1 MQAMTVDL
9 WMTEV
14 QRLINGSTKDYS
26 QARAAVLDSNT
37 NMPFFQ
43 GEKPLAACWLNLN
56 EPEIGTSE
64 DTMLIASQNRLVLST
79 AGGWTRSAWSYWF
92 GIGAVTGV
100 SIGEWTFT
108 QSDNW
113 GNHARQNFVRV
124 DMMFRN
130 LDSITVYKQFD
141 GPKNLVPLARAFVA
155 IVENGV
161 SIGNDSDDFLMAYN
175 AVTAQ

>member
-1 MQAMTVDL
+1 MQPMTVEA
-9 WMTEV
+9 WMTEG
-14 QRLINGSTKDYS
+14 QRLINGSNKDYT
-26 QARAAVLDSNT
+26 QARAAVLDSHNA
-37 NMPFFQ
+37 MPFFT
-43 GEKPLAACWLNLN
+43 GERPIAACWLNTT

-64 DTMLIASQNRLVLST
+64 DTILIASEHRLVLSR
-79 AGGWTRSAWSYWF
+79 AGSWTRSAWNYWF

-124 DMMFRN
+124 DMMFKN
-130 LDSITVYKQFD
+130 LDSITVYKQFN
-141 GPKNLVPLARAFVA
+141 GPKNLVSLAKAFVP
-155 IVENGV
+155 IVENGI

-175 AVTAQ
+175 AVAAQ